1 VDSFI
6 GIDPG
11 TATTGFG
18 VITEKNDGS
27 MVCLQFGVIRTSP
40 DLKMPERLAQIY
52 QDMQEILL
60 LHKPQFAAVEKLF
73 FQKNVT
79 NAISVGQARGV
90 ILLALQQQNIPIYEF
105 TPNEVKQAVS
115 GYGGADK
122 KQVQAMV
129 RMLLNLQE
137 IPEPDDAADALA
149 VAITLKQMKQFHDLV
164 EE

>member
-1 VDSFI
+1 MAFII

-18 VITEKNDGS
+18 IISELPDRRIQ
-27 MVCLQFGVIRTSP
+27 CIQYGVIRTAATLP
-40 DLKMPERLAQIY
+40 MPERLALIY

-60 LHKPQFAAVEKLF
+60 LHKPHFAAVEKLF
-73 FQKNVT
+73 FQRNVT
-79 NAISVGQARGV
+79 NALSVGQARGV
-90 ILLALQQQNIPIYEF
+90 VLLALQQQGIPIVEF

-115 GYGGADK
+115 GYGGAGK

-129 RMLLNLQE
+129 KAILGLEE

-149 VAITLKQMKQFHDLV
+149 IAICYQQAKAMLDLTH
-164 EE
+164 

>member
-1 VDSFI
+1 MDSFI

-18 VITEKNDGS
+18 IITEKNDGS
-27 MVCLQFGVIRTSP
+27 LVCLQYGVIRTSP
-40 DLKMPERLAQIY
+40 SIEMPERLDQIY
-52 QDMQEILL
+52 QDLQEILL

-73 FQKNVT
+73 FHKNVT
-79 NAISVGQARGV
+79 NALSVGQARGV
-90 ILLALQQQNIPIYEF
+90 VLLALQQHKIPIYEF

-129 RMLLNLQE
+129 RMLLSLEE

-149 VAITLKQMKQFHDLV
+149 VAICLKQIKHYQDLAK
-164 EE
+164 E

>member
-1 VDSFI
+1 MDSFI

-18 VITEKNDGS
+18 IITEKNDGS
-27 MVCLQFGVIRTSP
+27 LICLQYGVIRTSP
-40 DLKMPERLAQIY
+40 NLKMPERLAQIY

-90 ILLALQQQNIPIYEF
+90 VLLALQQQNIPIYEF

-115 GYGGADK
+115 GYGAADK
-122 KQVQAMV
+122 KQIQAMV
-129 RMLLNLQE
+129 RMLLNLEE

-149 VAITLKQMKQFHDLV
+149 VAITLKQMKQFQDLA
-164 EE
+164 EN

>member
-1 VDSFI
+1 VESFI

-18 VITEKNDGS
+18 IITEKNDGS
-27 MVCLQFGVIRTSP
+27 MVCLQYGVIRTAPS
-40 DLKMPERLAQIY
+40 LEMPERLAQIY
-52 QDMQEILL
+52 EDMQQILL

-90 ILLALQQQNIPIYEF
+90 VLLALQQHQIPIYEF

-115 GYGGADK
+115 GYGGAGK
-122 KQVQAMV
+122 KQIQSMV
-129 RMLLNLQE
+129 KLLLNLDE
-137 IPEPDDAADALA
+137 MPEPDDAADALA
-149 VAITLKQMKQFHDLV
+149 VAICLKQTKHIQDLSKT
-164 EE
+164 

>member
-1 VDSFI
+1 MI

-18 VITEKNDGS
+18 IIDEQSDGS
-27 MVCLQFGVIRTSP
+27 LTCIQYGIIQTSP
-40 DLKMPERLAQIY
+40 SLTMPERLAQIY
-52 QDMQEILL
+52 EDMQEILL
-60 LHKPQFAAVEKLF
+60 LHQPQFAAVEKLF

-90 ILLALQQQNIPIYEF
+90 VLLSLQQQHIPIREF

-115 GYGGADK
+115 GYGAAGK

-129 RMLLNLQE
+129 RTILNLNE

-149 VAITLKQMKQFHDLV
+149 VAICYQQTKHLQDLI
-164 EE
+164 ED